1 MLGSLHPPKYK
12 NSNVENGFV
21 TQRHRFRN
29 NSSNAKDAKNR
40 CEDNVNVF
48 YLLALPILQHYTC
61 HKTVKYGRV
70 GVIHFNFFCPFLIP
84 IQHCIYKKF
93 QRKYLFVV
101 RNFSYSLS
109 RCIQSNYIIFKK
121 KLRAKNKILK
131 SMNSYGIFNTN
142 QIIKLQ
148 ISFKIFYGT
157 EQLFSIKKL
166 QPISSVI
173 LWKLCNLF
181 FIRSYNPS
189 ELMFCLN
196 I

>member
-84 IQHCIYKKF
+84 I
-93 QRKYLFVV
+93 
-101 RNFSYSLS
+101 
-109 RCIQSNYIIFKK
+109 
-121 KLRAKNKILK
+121 
-131 SMNSYGIFNTN
+131 
-142 QIIKLQ
+142 
-148 ISFKIFYGT
+148 
-157 EQLFSIKKL
+157 
-166 QPISSVI
+166 
-173 LWKLCNLF
+173 
-181 FIRSYNPS
+181 
-189 ELMFCLN
+189 
-196 I
+196 